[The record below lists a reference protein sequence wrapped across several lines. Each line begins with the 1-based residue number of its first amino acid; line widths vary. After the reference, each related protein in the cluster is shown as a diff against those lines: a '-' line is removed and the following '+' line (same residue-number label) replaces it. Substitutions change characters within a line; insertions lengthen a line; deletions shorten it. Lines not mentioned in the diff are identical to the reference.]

1 MAGQNCYTQNESTQA
16 LLKLSYLCSFPMA
29 VKLAIFLKVPD
40 ILSAESTPL
49 TAKQIADRIPGTATS
64 EAKLERLL
72 LALSTYGLFAVSG
85 SNLRSYSLTP
95 MSRLLA
101 KDENGLSLSSMFF
114 LNTETSHLETLQHL
128 HESVLEEGVVPFEKA
143 YGGSLCFRTLRRI
156 PRWEILVDVGG
167 GTGLN
172 CNMIKSHYPHISP
185 INFDL
190 PFVIAKATKMPG
202 IEHRGGSMFESVPS
216 GGDAILLK
224 TVLHNWDDTGC
235 GRLLSNCYSPLASA
249 DKLVIIECLLAEET
263 DMSSRSR
270 LVASFDLAMMTVFK
284 GGKERTAPQ
293 FQNLVESAGFKD
305 FKVAVY
311 GDVLSV
317 MEAYKI

>member
-1 MAGQNCYTQNESTQA
+1 MRRNARVSSPLQQINFALAFSGISSNMAGQNCYTQNESTQA
-16 LLKLSYLCSFPMA
+16 LLELSYLCTFPMA
-29 VKLAIFLKVPD
+29 VKAAILLKVPD
-40 ILSAESTPL
+40 ILSTESTPL

-85 SNLRSYSLTP
+85 SNPRSYSLTP

-101 KDENGLSLSSMFF
+101 KDENGLSLSSMFL

-128 HESVLEEGVVPFEKA
+128 HEAVLEEGVVPFEKA
-143 YGGSLCFRTLRRI
+143 YGQSVFQYFEQNIQMGGIFYSAMSNPSMKYVLKNYDGFKDVK
-156 PRWEILVDVGG
+156 ILVDVGG

-172 CNMIKSHYPHISP
+172 CNMIKAHYPHISA

-202 IEHRGGSMFESVPS
+202 IEHRGGSMFKCVPY

-224 TVLHNWDDTGC
+224 
-235 GRLLSNCYSPLASA
+235 
-249 DKLVIIECLLAEET
+249 
-263 DMSSRSR
+263 
-270 LVASFDLAMMTVFK
+270 
-284 GGKERTAPQ
+284 
-293 FQNLVESAGFKD
+293 
-305 FKVAVY
+305 
-311 GDVLSV
+311 
-317 MEAYKI
+317 